1 MVSIVV
7 YEIVF
12 FAMLG
17 VIGYFSAVALNRK
30 MKSKKLVVLK
40 DFRNRSAPIQ
50 KFYVRADKKNG
61 NRLILY
67 KNLFQPTKSRIEPPF
82 DLSAYTWNKVIYCV
96 KGVTG
101 NPDDENLVPVR
112 IPLIG
117 QISAHEISEE
127 LASALQKTYEFY
139 DALKKFHIGDK
150 VLYDNEDKLKHNC
163 IVVKFGY
170 EGMVLK
176 LEGSDRTI
184 VIPDL
189 SELKYVSITEHNPK
203 GQPPSLQDILNVEWA
218 LHNFGIIPVD
228 DANAI
233 LIQEKDA
240 VLSVNSAILQREVDM
255 ANKWM
260 RQLVIIGF
268 VILAMGLAIF
278 FAIIS
283 YSAFT
288 FIHGLAPGA
297 TATTNAISILPKVS

>member
-1 MVSIVV
+1 M
-7 YEIVF
+7 YEIIF
-12 FAMLG
+12 FIMLA

-30 MKSKKLVVLK
+30 AKSKKLIVLK
-40 DFRNRSAPIQ
+40 DFRNPSAAPQ
-50 KFYVRADKKNG
+50 KFYVRADKKSG

-67 KNLFQPTKSRIEPPF
+67 KNLFQPTKSKIEPPF
-82 DLSAYTWNKVIYCV
+82 DLSAYKWNNVIYCV

-117 QISAHEISEE
+117 QISARTASEE

-139 DALKKFHIGDK
+139 DELRQYRTGDR
-150 VLYDNEDKLKHNC
+150 VLFDNPDKMKYSC
-163 IVVKFGY
+163 TVMSFGY
-170 EGMVLK
+170 DGMVLQPDDK
-176 LEGSDRTI
+176 DKKPIL
-184 VIPDL
+184 IPDV
-189 SELKYVSITEHNPK
+189 SELKYVELVKHSPG
-203 GQPPSLQDILNVEWA
+203 GQAVRLQDILNAEWA
-218 LHNFGIIPVD
+218 MHNFGIIPVD

-233 LIQEKDA
+233 LIAEKDA

-268 VILAMGLAIF
+268 VLLAVGLAIF
-278 FAIIS
+278 FSIIS
-283 YSAFT
+283 YSAYT

-297 TATTNAISILPKVS
+297 TVTANAVSILPKVS